1 MAALFV
7 HKMSLSYL
15 TFFLYLYVLLFSFP
29 IPRCVASDCLTDD
42 SKISD
47 DSSSTIISPGEVFEL
62 GFFTPDGSLNQNRY
76 LGIWYYHSNPKI
88 IVWVANREK
97 PLLKSNDG
105 YLVLNDGNAVLL
117 DTSDLTYWKTDSV
130 IASVNSTKLCL
141 SDQGNL
147 ILSRV
152 QEGQVLWQSFDH
164 PTDTF
169 LPGMIL
175 NGSLSLTSWQ
185 DRSNPKPAKE
195 LLLQQGKNYRVVIKF
210 MISGT
215 SYWEN
220 GVEPSAQIP
229 SMLSE
234 LLVNED
240 GKTSLPNNTRLVIN
254 FGGQLQLWKKESERG
269 WYVDWWEPK
278 DRCSFDSIC
287 GNFGS
292 CNSNDGLPCK
302 CLPGFKP
309 SLQEEWDLGCF
320 TGGCVPQSG
329 SPCQRINSGNDTFLR
344 LPMMKVEGADCSA
357 STEEECKNQCLM
369 ECNCMAYAYG
379 AANCS
384 GTGSFTEKSCLI
396 WSHQPPRLQEEYSQ
410 GITLFVR
417 TPSSD
422 IESTSRDCKPCGAY
436 GIPYPLSTDGANCG
450 DSSYFNFLC
459 NSKSGQVNFSTPA
472 GTFRVTLID
481 PAAKSFTIQVMNAN
495 SCDRAHIDSLLLLSK
510 NTLPFFIRSCI
521 IVMDQPMIQLQQPFM
536 EVVIGWQPPP
546 EPTCSESSDCVFL
559 PHSSCKATKGGKRR
573 CICGSHFHWDG
584 LQLKCT
590 KVPFPFKI
598 VAPCLAVALAVLILY
613 GLFLVYHKRKRTAQK
628 QCSVKFK
635 GDDTE
640 CADVPFF
647 GWESILAATK
657 NFADANK
664 LGVGGF
670 GSVYRGKLPD
680 GKEIAVKR
688 LSSVSMQGVEEFRT
702 EVILIARLQHRN
714 LVRLLGY
721 CVKADESILVY
732 EYMPNGSLDSCLFEQ
747 TFSSYLDWDKRF
759 GIIFGIARG
768 LVYLHQ
774 DSRLRIIHRDLK
786 PSNILLDEELNPKIS
801 DFGLARIVG
810 GKETEANTNKV
821 VGTYGYMAPEYAC
834 EGFFSIKSD
843 VFSFGVVV
851 LETISGRR
859 NSRTTVFED
868 GLSLLGHAWR
878 LWNEGRGLE
887 FIDSSLKE
895 SCNHTEF
902 LKCFHLGLLC
912 VQEDHVDRPT
922 MSTVVLMLSSEDT
935 TSVSNSLPKKPAFF
949 SRTSSETASSSS
961 LGGSSFFTNMITVS
975 TVGR

>member
-1 MAALFV
+1 MAASFV

-15 TFFLYLYVLLFSFP
+15 TFFLYLYVLLFSFS
-29 IPRCVASDCLTDD
+29 IPPCIASDCLTDG
-42 SKISD
+42 SKIID

-117 DTSDLTYWKTDSV
+117 DTSDSSYWKTDSV
-130 IASVNSTKLCL
+130 ASVNSTKLCL

-422 IESTSRDCKPCGAY
+422 I
-436 GIPYPLSTDGANCG
+436 GID
-450 DSSYFNFLC
+450 FF
-459 NSKSGQVNFSTPA
+459 
-472 GTFRVTLID
+472 
-481 PAAKSFTIQVMNAN
+481 
-495 SCDRAHIDSLLLLSK
+495 LLLSFL
-510 NTLPFFIRSCI
+510 NFVAMSFSEDTMFDVELVGI
-521 IVMDQPMIQLQQPFM
+521 I
-536 EVVIGWQPPP
+536 
-546 EPTCSESSDCVFL
+546 
-559 PHSSCKATKGGKRR
+559 
-573 CICGSHFHWDG
+573 
-584 LQLKCT
+584 
-590 KVPFPFKI
+590 
-598 VAPCLAVALAVLILY
+598 
-613 GLFLVYHKRKRTAQK
+613 
-628 QCSVKFK
+628 
-635 GDDTE
+635 
-640 CADVPFF
+640 
-647 GWESILAATK
+647 
-657 NFADANK
+657 NNK
-664 LGVGGF
+664 LWM
-670 GSVYRGKLPD
+670 D
-680 GKEIAVKR
+680 A
-688 LSSVSMQGVEEFRT
+688 
-702 EVILIARLQHRN
+702 
-714 LVRLLGY
+714 
-721 CVKADESILVY
+721 
-732 EYMPNGSLDSCLFEQ
+732 
-747 TFSSYLDWDKRF
+747 
-759 GIIFGIARG
+759 
-768 LVYLHQ
+768 
-774 DSRLRIIHRDLK
+774 
-786 PSNILLDEELNPKIS
+786 ILL
-801 DFGLARIVG
+801 IV
-810 GKETEANTNKV
+810 V
-821 VGTYGYMAPEYAC
+821 YC
-834 EGFFSIKSD
+834 
-843 VFSFGVVV
+843 
-851 LETISGRR
+851 ETISFISKMKLFTLVMHEKMLLKLYHD
-859 NSRTTVFED
+859 NK
-868 GLSLLGHAWR
+868 SLLTRDYGDLVEHR
-878 LWNEGRGLE
+878 
-887 FIDSSLKE
+887 K
-895 SCNHTEF
+895 
-902 LKCFHLGLLC
+902 
-912 VQEDHVDRPT
+912 
-922 MSTVVLMLSSEDT
+922 
-935 TSVSNSLPKKPAFF
+935 
-949 SRTSSETASSSS
+949 
-961 LGGSSFFTNMITVS
+961 
-975 TVGR
+975 